1 MLDVKKSLKILKD
14 HFKTVTPEEFAAN
27 LKEFC
32 PELIEEELAHLNS
45 VRKSVDE
52 VSYVRNNKDVLDLV
66 KVINNQR
73 ESKDVRFHA
82 IDILCHEIPF
92 FTKQEMN
99 LINDSIDD
107 LFKSPLIENIK
118 VAAHLKVATVELKKR
133 IRVQEQAK

>member
-14 HFKTVTPEEFAAN
+14 HFATVTPEEFSAN

-32 PELIEEELAHLNS
+32 PELIEEELAYLNS
-45 VRKSVDE
+45 VGKSVDG
-52 VSYVRNNKDVLDLV
+52 VSHVRNNKAVLDLV
-66 KVINNQR
+66 KFINNQR

-118 VAAHLKVATVELKKR
+118 VAAHFKIAVVELEKR
-133 IRVQEQAK
+133 IRVQEQAQ